1 MKRLILF
8 TALFGLLVL
17 YLWACSP
24 RPASPAPPRPTY
36 PEKPVTMVVPFPAGG
51 TVDLVARALVEAAK
65 PYFPQPIAIVNRP
78 GGAGT
83 IGAAELAQARP
94 DGYTIGLIPVGP
106 VAVQPH
112 RGELPYR
119 GPDDLRPVIKVVRL
133 PVVFAVR
140 ADAPWKT
147 MTELLEYARANPGRV
162 RVGHGG
168 VGTINHIDLELLKLQ
183 AGVDMTHVPFSGA
196 PESNSALLGG
206 HIEAVV
212 PHPDQVVEHV
222 RAGRMRVLAV
232 FEPQRNRLFPE
243 APTFRE
249 LGYYITLAPYYFVAT
264 PKNVS
269 DDILNF
275 LHDAFKKATE
285 TDSFRRFVD
294 DNSLVLDYAGPEELA
309 RQLRLDYEFY
319 AEIVKKLNLRG

>member
-1 MKRLILF
+1 MRRVALLV
-8 TALFGLLVL
+8 LFGLLVP
-17 YLWACSP
+17 YLWACTP
-24 RPASPAPPRPTY
+24 QPAPSARPKLTY

-65 PYFPQPIAIVNRP
+65 PYFPQPIAVVNRP

-83 IGAAELAQARP
+83 VGTAELVQARP

-112 RGELPYR
+112 RSELPYR
-119 GPDDLRPVIKVVRL
+119 GPDDIRPVVKVVRL

-147 MTELLEYARANPGRV
+147 MRELLDYARANPGQI

-168 VGTINHIDLELLKLQ
+168 IGTINHIDLELLKLQ
-183 AGVDMTHVPFSGA
+183 AGADMTQVPFSGA

-212 PHPDQVVEHV
+212 PHPDQVLEHV

-232 FEPQRNRLFPE
+232 FEERRNRLFPY

-249 LGYYITLAPYYFVAT
+249 LGYDITLAPYYFVAA
-264 PKNVS
+264 PKGVPDDVVS
-269 DDILNF
+269 F
-275 LHDAFKKATE
+275 LHDVFKKAMDA
-285 TDSFRRFVD
+285 DSFRKFVD
-294 DNSLVLDYAGPEELA
+294 DNSLVLDYAGPDELA
-309 RQLRLDYEFY
+309 RQLRNDYQFY
-319 AEIVKKLNLRG
+319 AEIIKKLNIRG